1 MERTIGMR
9 MKECRLK
16 KGLTQEALA
25 EILITKKNT
34 ISDYEND
41 KIDMKVSVL
50 KEIARVL
57 DTTVSY
63 LAGEADEEPDDE
75 VIQMAMVLMQI
86 KNKEL
91 RRAAM
96 EQMKV
101 LASVE

>member
-9 MKECRLK
+9 IKECRLK

-34 ISDYEND
+34 ISDYENN

-57 DTTVSY
+57 GTSVSY
-63 LAGEADEEPDDE
+63 LSGESDEEPDDE
-75 VIQMAMVLMQI
+75 VMQMAMALMKI
-86 KNKEL
+86 KSKEL
-91 RRAAM
+91 RKAAIA
-96 EQMKV
+96 QVNV
-101 LASVE
+101 LACME